1 MDDRDFILNKFVIL
15 SQFMIFEDHLLTTR
29 MIILKN
35 CVMKN
40 IFYLYCRTMK
50 SLTMSIIGHILT
62 LIHIIF
68 YQI

>member
-40 IFYLYCRTMK
+40 IFIYIVER
-50 SLTMSIIGHILT
+50 
-62 LIHIIF
+62 
-68 YQI
+68 